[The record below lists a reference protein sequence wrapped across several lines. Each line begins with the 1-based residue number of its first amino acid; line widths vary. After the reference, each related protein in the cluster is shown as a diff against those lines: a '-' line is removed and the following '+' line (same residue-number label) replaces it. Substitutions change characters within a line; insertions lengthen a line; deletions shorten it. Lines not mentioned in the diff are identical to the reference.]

1 MARQKLLQQQQQAL
15 LDERESQLVL
25 REQQLLR
32 QAQVGCCNTAP
43 VEGGCFCRGVGALV
57 EGE

>member
-1 MARQKLLQQQQQAL
+1 MARQKLLQQQQQVL

-32 QAQVGCCNTAP
+32 QAQVGGCNTLP
-43 VEGGCFCRGVGALV
+43 VEGW
-57 EGE
+57 